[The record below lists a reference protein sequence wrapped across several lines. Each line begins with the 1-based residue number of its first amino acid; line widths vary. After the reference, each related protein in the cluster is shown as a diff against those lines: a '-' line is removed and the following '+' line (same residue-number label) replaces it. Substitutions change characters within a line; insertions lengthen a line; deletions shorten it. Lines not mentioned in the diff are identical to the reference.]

1 MQIAL
6 IRKRKPEKTKDPSPL
21 APFLSYPHRLEGS
34 SLEVRASEKKLGS
47 GEEAG
52 ASSRKRDAERKM
64 IHCLRYENP
73 VRFNSIHAIRI
84 HSLPNPLQKCHYGTN
99 PQSSLAEY
107 LQTSLGFSPERAPE
121 IVKILKGYNPG
132 NPDAVITFFKSYG
145 LSETHIK
152 SIIDRVPTLLFYVPE
167 SRLRPKIQFLKD
179 KGISESDIV
188 DLMVALP
195 HFFTR
200 SLDGYIKPLLDLL
213 SSILGTH
220 ESAVQFLIRKRYIF
234 NLDTCSSNM
243 AILRNYGVLDQHI
256 SRLLR
261 QSPRALAMK
270 SDSFHKFLDTVKEMG
285 FKPESVLFIDAIRAM
300 VSLSSQT
307 WDAKIKVYTS
317 LGWSAEEVL
326 SIFRKKP
333 GLMTISEEKI
343 RKGVDY
349 MTKELGWSP
358 SYIFRYP
365 IMLTHSLEK
374 GLSPGTGFFNSW
386 LPRV

>member
-1 MQIAL
+1 
-6 IRKRKPEKTKDPSPL
+6 
-21 APFLSYPHRLEGS
+21 
-34 SLEVRASEKKLGS
+34 
-47 GEEAG
+47 
-52 ASSRKRDAERKM
+52 M

-73 VRFNSIHAIRI
+73 VRFNSMHAIRI
-84 HSLPNPLQKCHYGTN
+84 QSRPNPLQKCHYRKN
-99 PQSSLAEY
+99 PQYSFVEY

-121 IVKILKGYNPG
+121 IVKILKGYNPR

-179 KGISESDIV
+179 KGISESDIA

-195 HFFTR
+195 HFFIR

-213 SSILGTH
+213 SSVLGTH
-220 ESAVQFLIRKRYIF
+220 ELAVQLLIRKRYIF
-234 NLDTCSSNM
+234 NLHTCSSNI

-261 QSPRALAMK
+261 CSPRALSIK
-270 SDSFHKFLDTVKEMG
+270 PDSFHNLLEMVKEMG
-285 FKPESVLFIDAIRAM
+285 FKPESGLFVEAI
-300 VSLSSQT
+300 STLLCQSSQK

-326 SIFRKKP
+326 SLFRKQP
-333 GLMTISEEKI
+333 FLMRLSEKKI

-349 MTKELGWSP
+349 MKKELGWSP
-358 SYIFRYP
+358 SYILRYP
-365 IMLTHSLEK
+365 IMLMHSLEERIVPRHRFLQFLASR
-374 GLSPGTGFFNSW
+374 GLIKKNENLASSFTMTEERFFKFVMKYESAVPNVFQVYEDLIGSK
-386 LPRV
+386 